1 MSCGDYLLCYDFNH
15 VHKYCQSLKDNRS
28 DFIHKIFLFV
38 NPIYK
43 KGKVQNKMK
52 FKSYVLMFMASI
64 LVFTSSLSATTIKDD
79 TYKKTISNY
88 IEELSILQ
96 NQIFAL
102 AHKATFSSSSSSSSF
117 NTELD
122 AIYNNLNKI
131 YESMTVYYNALSPRS
146 IERRNLLVL
155 FNAVNL
161 LRGSLFQLDKLND
174 TQSSL
179 EKMTILE
186 NYFGFKLEAN
196 NTINNVRS
204 LLSQL

>member
-1 MSCGDYLLCYDFNH
+1 
-15 VHKYCQSLKDNRS
+15 
-28 DFIHKIFLFV
+28 
-38 NPIYK
+38 
-43 KGKVQNKMK
+43 
-52 FKSYVLMFMASI
+52 MFMASI
-64 LVFTSSLSATTIKDD
+64 LVFTSSLSATTINDN
-79 TYKKTISNY
+79 TYKNTISNY
-88 IEELSILQ
+88 IEQLSVLQ

-102 AHKATFSSSSSSSSF
+102 AHKATFSSSNSNSSF

-122 AIYNNLNKI
+122 TVYNNLNKI
-131 YESMTVYYNALSPRS
+131 YESMTIYYNALPPRS

-196 NTINNVRS
+196 NTINTVRS